1 MTAGASAKPPIL
13 DHPIAGMAFS
23 QHVTHYMHEKKG
35 QHSLT
40 ESVTLKAPK
49 ELLYFALYYTPQ

>member
-35 QHSLT
+35 N
-40 ESVTLKAPK
+40 TL
-49 ELLYFALYYTPQ
+49 